1 MKPTTFLARLLT
13 LPVTINTKSD
23 FLSIM
28 KTCIPWTSFFLGAF
42 IAGTAGGAFVPDFKI
57 KTDDYTVLM
66 AADGNNPEGLKP
78 WISDHRKS
86 QVKNWPLGGT
96 TTWQVEVLEAGDYAV
111 NALFNHSPSIPLKVT
126 VLTKEASFQSVSQ
139 PVKGFEWRRFVLAG
153 TLHLKAGK
161 QEIALRI
168 EPADG
173 VATQKIEVLSIE
185 LVRPEVKERL
195 HAAAMEMR
203 AKADTQGFRNARYG
217 LMFHWTSTSAPRT
230 GDRKAYAEAV
240 RDFDLK
246 TFVEQVRRSG
256 AGFVT
261 LTTSHAEMYFP
272 APLKSLERILP
283 GRTAQRDLVGELAK
297 ELGQHGIRLFLYYH
311 LGASSDK
318 TWQKACGFDKTDTT
332 EFWTNWKAVISE
344 VGERYGEQLAGWW
357 FDDGTFNYY
366 YRSAPWQQLASAAK
380 AGNPKRMICFN
391 PWTLPSATEFQD
403 YFSGEGYNEPSLG
416 GWLRRGDHG
425 RISGGSQEGLQASSA
440 LVMEANWDHSNRD
453 TEIGAPRY
461 TPAGLAELLRTSAE
475 LGNVPMLNCEIYQEG
490 TFSPKTVEL
499 IRTAAQQAGLLK

>member
-1 MKPTTFLARLLT
+1 MNIQRSIFL
-13 LPVTINTKSD
+13 
-23 FLSIM
+23 
-28 KTCIPWTSFFLGAF
+28 LGAF
-42 IAGTAGGAFVPDFKI
+42 MAGTSGAVFVPDFKVRP
-57 KTDDYTVLM
+57 DDYTVLM
-66 AADGNNPEGLKP
+66 AADGNNPDGLKP

-96 TTWQVEVLEAGDYAV
+96 TTWQVEILEAGDYAV
-111 NALFNHSPSIPLKVT
+111 NALFNHSLSIPLKVSVT
-126 VLTKEASFQSVSQ
+126 MKETSCQSVSQ
-139 PVKGFEWRRFVLAG
+139 PVKGFGWRRFALAG

-168 EPADG
+168 EPAEG
-173 VATQKIEVLSIE
+173 VLTQKIEVLSVE

-195 HAAAMEMR
+195 HTAAMAMR
-203 AKADTQGFRNARYG
+203 AKADTQGFRNTRYG
-217 LMFHWTSTSAPRT
+217 LMFHWTSTISPRT
-230 GDRKAYAEAV
+230 GDRKTYAEAV

-297 ELGQHGIRLFLYYH
+297 ELGQYGIRLFLYYH

-318 TWQKACGFDKTDTT
+318 TWQKTCGFEKTDTT

-357 FDDGTFNYY
+357 FDDGTMNYY
-366 YRSAPWQQLASAAK
+366 YRSAPWQQLATAAK
-380 AGNPKRMICFN
+380 AGNASRLICFN

-403 YFSGEGYNEPSLG
+403 YFSGEGYSEPSLG
-416 GWLRRGDHG
+416 GWLRKGDQG

-440 LVMEANWDHSNRD
+440 LVMESSWDHSKRD

-461 TPAGLAELLRTSAE
+461 TPERLAELLRTSAE

-499 IRTAAQQAGLLK
+499 IRAAAQQAGLSK

>member
-1 MKPTTFLARLLT
+1 MRMSMQWSMFL
-13 LPVTINTKSD
+13 
-23 FLSIM
+23 
-28 KTCIPWTSFFLGAF
+28 LGAF
-42 IAGTAGGAFVPDFKI
+42 ITGTAGGAFVPDFKI
-57 KTDDYTVLM
+57 RPDDYTVLM

-96 TTWQVEVLEAGDYAV
+96 TTWQVEVLEAGDYLV

-126 VLTKEASFQSVSQ
+126 VTTTDSSCQSVSQ
-139 PVKGFEWRRFVLAG
+139 PVKGFGWRRFAVAG
-153 TLHLKAGK
+153 TLHMKAGQ

-173 VATQKIEVLSIE
+173 VSTQKIEVLSVE
-185 LVRPEVKERL
+185 LVRPEAKDRL

-217 LMFHWTSTSAPRT
+217 LMFHWTSTIAPRT
-230 GDRKAYAEAV
+230 GDKKAYAEAV

-246 TFVEQVRRSG
+246 TFVEQVRQSG

-318 TWQKACGFDKTDTT
+318 TWQKACGFEKTDTT

-357 FDDGTFNYY
+357 FDDGTMNYY

-403 YFSGEGYNEPSLG
+403 YFSGEGYSEPSLG
-416 GWLRRGDHG
+416 GWLRKGDHG
-425 RISGGSQEGLQASSA
+425 RLSGGSQEGLQASSA
-440 LVMEANWDHSNRD
+440 LVMESNWDHSKRD

-461 TPAGLAELLRTSAE
+461 TPERLAELLRTSAE
-475 LGNVPMLNCEIYQEG
+475 LGNVPMLNCEIYQDG

-499 IRTAAQQAGLLK
+499 IRTAAQQAGLVK